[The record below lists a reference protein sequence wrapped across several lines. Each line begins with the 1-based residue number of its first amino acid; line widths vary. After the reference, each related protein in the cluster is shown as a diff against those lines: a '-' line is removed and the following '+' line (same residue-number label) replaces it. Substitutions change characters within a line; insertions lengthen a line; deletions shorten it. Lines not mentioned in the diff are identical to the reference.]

1 MWLISLAT
9 FAAPHTLQAATWDP
23 VFHRPAFL
31 IVAPLLMACLSLVI
45 PDRNLPHEAA
55 AGTQATGGYPSRP
68 VAWAYLLLGI
78 ALLIF
83 FLMLLIVAN
92 NSSITQ

>member
-1 MWLISLAT
+1 
-9 FAAPHTLQAATWDP
+9 
-23 VFHRPAFL
+23 
-31 IVAPLLMACLSLVI
+31 MACLSLVI

-92 NSSITQ
+92 DSPTSHNDGSNSELNIALLLLFMLPLALIWFSLKRLRKRK